1 MQQQRN
7 LPALSARQPQDRD
20 LAEQRDW
27 PCVAERVGQGEAL
40 WRARRDLLRVE
51 PLLPVP
57 RDRPRAVRCYALA
70 VPAEEARRQA
80 TRTSITAIEQAV
92 QIFAMR
98 HNGKLPDSLEELTTG
113 TDDAPGLLK
122 EGAMNDSWGTP
133 FGYTKQG
140 KKFKVSS
147 AGPDGEM
154 GTEDDL
160 TN

>member
-1 MQQQRN
+1 MK
-7 LPALSARQPQDRD
+7 RD
-20 LAEQRDW
+20 KEEQVKKNRRSGFTLVELLLVVCILGILA
-27 PCVAERVGQGEAL
+27 
-40 WRARRDLLRVE
+40 
-51 PLLPVP
+51 
-57 RDRPRAVRCYALA
+57 AV
-70 VPAEEARRQA
+70 VIPNVIGHDEEARRQA

-98 HNGKLPDSLEELTTG
+98 HNGKLPDSLDELTAG

-122 EGAMNDSWGTP
+122 EGALNDSWGTP

-147 AGPDGEM
+147 AGPDGEL

>member
-1 MQQQRN
+1 MKREKN
-7 LPALSARQPQDRD
+7 
-20 LAEQRDW
+20 
-27 PCVAERVGQGEAL
+27 ERVRKG
-40 WRARRDLLRVE
+40 RRSGFTLVELLLVVCI
-51 PLLPVP
+51 LGILA
-57 RDRPRAVRCYALA
+57 AV
-70 VPAEEARRQA
+70 VIPNIMGHDEEARRQA
-80 TRTSITAIEQAV
+80 TRTSIGAIEQAV

-98 HNGKLPDSLEELTTG
+98 HNGKLPDTLEELTAG

-122 EGAMNDSWGTP
+122 EGALNDSWGTP
-133 FGYTKQG
+133 FGYTKTG